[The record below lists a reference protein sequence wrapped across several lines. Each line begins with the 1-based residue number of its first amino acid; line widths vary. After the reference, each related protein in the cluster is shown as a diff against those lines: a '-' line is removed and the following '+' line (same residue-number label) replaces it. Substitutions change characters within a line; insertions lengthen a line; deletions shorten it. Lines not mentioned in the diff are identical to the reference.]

1 MNNALTDI
9 TAPTMATMLQP
20 NMIFIFSTYNSV
32 KRAVRPV
39 ALSLYTLRYSAL
51 LIAFTVLL
59 AGISSAAQDAAAPAR
74 PPIIG
79 VAHIGLKTDDMSAAR
94 QFYTGLLGF
103 QEPFSLNKADGS
115 LMLTYFK
122 VNDHQY
128 IEVFPEL
135 KVPKEDRLIDVAFE
149 TTDAEQLRAYLAS
162 KGAKVPDKL
171 GPRQDGNL
179 GFDVVDPD
187 GHDVEFIQYVPG
199 SLHEKQ
205 FGKYLPE
212 NRISQHMIHVGI
224 TVKDRDAADHFYRD
238 ILGFKQTWYGGMT
251 DTRTDWVDMRVP
263 EGTDWLEYMLNVH
276 DPDPRVLG
284 IMHHLALGTPSVDAS
299 YKILLKRGLKTT
311 EAPKIGRD
319 GKWQL
324 NLYDPNLT
332 RVEMMEPAPVQK
344 PCCSAINKD

>member
-1 MNNALTDI
+1 MKRSLHFHLGAILLSSFAVLKPSLAQNP
-9 TAPTMATMLQP
+9 AP
-20 NMIFIFSTYNSV
+20 SSV
-32 KRAVRPV
+32 V
-39 ALSLYTLRYSAL
+39 T
-51 LIAFTVLL
+51 
-59 AGISSAAQDAAAPAR
+59 R

-79 VAHIGLKTDDMSAAR
+79 VAHIGLKTDDMAAAR

-103 QEPFSLNKADGS
+103 QEPFSLNKPGGS
-115 LMLTYFK
+115 LMPTYFK

-135 KVPKEDRLIDVAFE
+135 KDTKEDRLIGIAFE
-149 TTDAEQLRAYLAS
+149 TTRAEWLRLYLVS
-162 KGAKVPDKL
+162 KGVKVPDKV
-171 GPRQDGNL
+171 RFEQDGSL
-179 GFDVVDPD
+179 SFDVTDPD
-187 GHDVEFIQYVPG
+187 GHEVEFVQYVPG
-199 SLHEKQ
+199 SRLEKQ

-212 NRISQHMIHVGI
+212 SRISQHMIHVGI

-284 IMHHLALGTPSVDAS
+284 IMHHFALGTPSVAAS
-299 YKILLKRGLKTT
+299 YQILLKRGLKTT

-332 RVEMMEPAPVQK
+332 RVEMMEPAPVRK
-344 PCCSAINKD
+344 PCCSAVTKD

>member
-1 MNNALTDI
+1 
-9 TAPTMATMLQP
+9 MA
-20 NMIFIFSTYNSV
+20 
-32 KRAVRPV
+32 
-39 ALSLYTLRYSAL
+39 
-51 LIAFTVLL
+51 
-59 AGISSAAQDAAAPAR
+59 
-74 PPIIG
+74 
-79 VAHIGLKTDDMSAAR
+79 AAR
-94 QFYTGLLGF
+94 QFYTRLLGF
-103 QEPFSLNKADGS
+103 QEPFSLNMADGS

-128 IEVFPEL
+128 IEVSPEL
-135 KVPKEDRLIDVAFE
+135 KDPKEDRLIDIAFE
-149 TTDAEQLRAYLAS
+149 TTRAEWMRSYLAS
-162 KGAKVPDKL
+162 KGVKVPDKVRL
-171 GPRQDGNL
+171 EDDGSL
-179 GFDVVDPD
+179 SFEVTDPD
-187 GHDVEFIQYVPG
+187 GHEVEFVQYVPG
-199 SLHEKQ
+199 SRLEKQ
-205 FGKYLPE
+205 FFKYLPE
-212 NRISQHMIHVGI
+212 SRISQRIIHVGI

-299 YKILLKRGLKTT
+299 YKVLLKRGLKTT
-311 EAPKIGRD
+311 ETPKIGRD

-344 PCCSAINKD
+344 PCCSPMNTN

>member
-1 MNNALTDI
+1 
-9 TAPTMATMLQP
+9 MAA
-20 NMIFIFSTYNSV
+20 S
-32 KRAVRPV
+32 
-39 ALSLYTLRYSAL
+39 
-51 LIAFTVLL
+51 
-59 AGISSAAQDAAAPAR
+59 
-74 PPIIG
+74 
-79 VAHIGLKTDDMSAAR
+79 R

-103 QEPFSLNKADGS
+103 QEPFSWNKPDGS

-128 IEVFPEL
+128 IEVSPEL
-135 KVPKEDRLIDVAFE
+135 KDPKEDRLTDIAFE
-149 TTDAEQLRAYLAS
+149 TTGAEQLRAYLAS
-162 KGAKVPDKL
+162 NGVKVPDKVD
-171 GPRQDGNL
+171 REDDGSL
-179 GFDVVDPD
+179 GFDVIDPD
-187 GHDVEFIQYVPG
+187 SHEVEFVQYVPG
-199 SLHEKQ
+199 SRLEKQ

-212 NRISQHMIHVGI
+212 SRISQHMIHVGI

-284 IMHHLALGTPSVDAS
+284 IMHHFALGTPSVAAS
-299 YKILLKRGLKTT
+299 YQILLKRGLKTT

-332 RVEMMEPAPVQK
+332 RVEMMEPAPVRK
-344 PCCSAINKD
+344 PCCSAVNTN